1 MSYEV
6 TQLSQEEI
14 VGEEV
19 VLKDINPIT
28 NTNAVNDNTNGMTLD
43 QTIQRLWNSINNKL
57 SRVVNSVN
65 GRTGVVLLNSND
77 VGLGNVDNVSFA
89 DIKKWVIEQIEQA
102 FENKRLR
109 LFDSFEQLDQL
120 LATNDQ
126 IYKDTPYFID
136 ELNQYDRRSYIGY
149 IYYDDNEK
157 RLTYSHMPINVIGYT
172 NDSIIYNE
180 KVGKTDLSGGGIGVN
195 ISCYEDALQ
204 IYNGKTKDESG
215 LKIDKT
221 KISNAFYSFDCVY
234 GPRNPLIATDTS
246 SKNNKIVFVF
256 VTEDNA
262 LGESNMVTLTP
273 KFRVADGV
281 SFKINDLILCN
292 FREYFT
298 MSTIGEVPD
307 GMDYRLMHRMPH
319 IGRVVNAPS
328 DDNPDQDYVVH
339 FHAIEPQ
346 LGWGL
351 KYAMTHYN
359 SITNSGD
366 PNNMLDKHITL
377 KLSSGHKRG
386 FHDVYNISGLQVL
399 SGKNSFNPNN
409 TDDMINKPAS
419 SLTYRSLP
427 EGSAQCGNHA
437 LSDFGLQI
445 DTDMSLCVMPYS
457 VYGYGS
463 DEDITDGS
471 AMIDNWY
478 ALSPAQSKDYQKL
491 ISGTTNDGTLYDT
504 CLLGINLNKFVYPS
518 DDTEHRPNAYKF
530 ANISGLRVIPPGE
543 FLDGSML
550 GVQADPDVLV
560 KILGNDMSG
569 GLAVNVGRCLEIS
582 PGDDAPTG
590 MKSYY
595 NSGKVNVRIGKG
607 IVQSVDNS
615 LEVNVDQTS
624 IKLTDYPYN
633 FLSINFGETESLYDP
648 TLTNH
653 ERQGTGLAIDTVN
666 GLQVANGYGI
676 GFDNNGQIKVK
687 KRVLNISDS
696 SGNSQQIQTV
706 TETADNGGD
715 GLLETVDIVFG
726 DGLIVTFD

>member
-77 VGLGNVDNVSFA
+77 VGLGNVDNVSFT

-120 LATNDQ
+120 LATNDEV
-126 IYKDTPYFID
+126 YKDTPYFID

-172 NDSIIYNE
+172 DDSIIYNE

-195 ISCYEDALQ
+195 ISCYEDALY
-204 IYNGKTKDESG
+204 IYNGATKDESG

-221 KISNAFYSFDCVY
+221 KITNAFYAFDCVY
-234 GPRNPLIATDTS
+234 GPTNPLLTTKTS
-246 SKNNKIVFVF
+246 SKNHRIIFIFEN
-256 VTEDNA
+256 EDDSTF
-262 LGESNMVTLTP
+262 LMP
-273 KFRVADGV
+273 QFRVADGV
-281 SFKINDLILCN
+281 SFKIDDLILCN
-292 FREYFT
+292 FREYI
-298 MSTIGEVPD
+298 SNVSSIPD
-307 GMDYRLMHRMPH
+307 GMDWRLMHRMPH
-319 IGRVVNAPS
+319 IGRVIDAPS
-328 DDNPDQDYVVH
+328 NDKPDQPYVVC
-339 FHAIEPQ
+339 FYAIEPQ

-351 KYAMTHYN
+351 KYAKTHYN
-359 SITNSGD
+359 PND
-366 PNNMLDKHITL
+366 NLNNMVDKHITL
-377 KLSSGHKRG
+377 KLSKGHRNG
-386 FHDVYNISGLQVL
+386 FNDIYNISGLQVL
-399 SGKNSFNPNN
+399 SGKSSFNPNN
-409 TDDMINKPAS
+409 TDDIIDKPAS
-419 SLTYRSLP
+419 CLTYRSLP
-427 EGSAQCGNHA
+427 EGSTQCGNHYTM
-437 LSDFGLQI
+437 SDFGLQI

-457 VYGYGS
+457 AYGYGS

-478 ALSPAQSKDYQKL
+478 ALSPSQSEDYQKL
-491 ISGTTNDGTLYDT
+491 ISGTTNDGMLYDT

-518 DDTEHRPNAYKF
+518 DDTDNRPNAYKF
-530 ANISGLRVIPPGE
+530 VNISGLRVIPSGE
-543 FLDGSML
+543 FLDGSMI
-550 GVQADPDVLV
+550 GFQGDPDVLV
-560 KILGNDMSG
+560 NIIGNNMSG

-582 PGDDAPTG
+582 PGDDTPTG
-590 MKSYY
+590 MESYY
-595 NSGKVNVRIGKG
+595 DSGKVNVRLGKG
-607 IVQSVDNS
+607 ISQSIDNS
-615 LEVNVDQTS
+615 LTINVDQKS
-624 IKLTDYPYN
+624 IKLTDNPDN
-633 FLSINFGETESLYDP
+633 AVSINFGETESLYDP

-653 ERQGTGLAIDTVN
+653 ERQGTGLAVDTTN

-676 GFDNNGQIKVK
+676 GFDDKGQIKVK

-706 TETADNGGD
+706 TETTDNGGD
-715 GLLETVDIVFG
+715 GLSETIDIVFG